1 MNDITKL
8 MIEMYKLEQLGY
20 DFLGYEKEGN
30 GEYSFHH
37 LLIPRRHNGPV
48 SIENGAIIRRVPH
61 DYLHQVEFYDL
72 ELFNA
77 ITSEMVDMNLKGH
90 LDMINIANI
99 DTLLCYF
106 EREYSGKTTKKGHP
120 IVKEQ
125 YTRRLIRK

>member
-72 ELFNA
+72 ELFNEGDNILIKRNEEEQEYYIKECDKKLISA
-77 ITSEMVDMNLKGH
+77 IFS
-90 LDMINIANI
+90 
-99 DTLLCYF
+99 
-106 EREYSGKTTKKGHP
+106 
-120 IVKEQ
+120 
-125 YTRRLIRK
+125 

>member
-20 DFLGYEKEGN
+20 DFLGYEKEDN

-90 LDMINIANI
+90 
-99 DTLLCYF
+99 CYF
-106 EREYSGKTTKKGHP
+106 EREYSGKTTKGE
-120 IVKEQ
+120 VKDEF
-125 YTRRLIRK
+125 RIK